1 MTILVG
7 YIPSP
12 LGDAALDRA
21 VEEALG
27 HQTDLVVLNFAR
39 GEEHEDVAR
48 ISDDQ
53 TTELVRRLEAT
64 GVAHT
69 VRRERASHSPADE
82 ILATAEEVSAELIVI
97 GLRRRSPTGKLL
109 FGSTAQSVLL
119 GAECPVLAVKAPAT
133 D

>member
-21 VEEALG
+21 VEEARE
-27 HQTDLVVLNFAR
+27 HETDLVVLNFTREGDDDA
-39 GEEHEDVAR
+39 H
-48 ISDDQ
+48 ISDAQ
-53 TTELVRRLEAT
+53 TVDLVKRLEAT
-64 GVAHT
+64 GVRHT
-69 VRRERASHSPADE
+69 VRRERATHTPADE

-119 GAECPVLAVKAPAT
+119 GAECPVLAVKAPR
-133 D
+133 

>member
-1 MTILVG
+1 MTVLVG

-21 VEEALG
+21 VEEARE
-27 HQTDLVVLNFAR
+27 HDTDLVVLNFAR
-39 GEEHEDVAR
+39 DDDGDGH
-48 ISDDQ
+48 ISDAQ
-53 TTELVRRLEAT
+53 TAELIERLRESGVR
-64 GVAHT
+64 HT
-69 VRRERASHSPADE
+69 VRRERAPHSAADE

-119 GAECPVLAVKAPAT
+119 GAECPVLAVKAPR
-133 D
+133 

>member
-21 VEEALG
+21 VEEARG
-27 HQTDLVVLNFAR
+27 HGTDLVVLNFTR
-39 GEEHEDVAR
+39 EDHDDAH
-48 ISDDQ
+48 ISDAQ
-53 TTELVRRLEAT
+53 TADLVTRLEAT
-64 GVAHT
+64 GVPHT
-69 VRRERASHSPADE
+69 VRRERAPHGPADE

-119 GAECPVLAVKAPAT
+119 GAECPVLAVKAPR
-133 D
+133 